1 MIASSLVF
9 TQVVQ
14 EHRWCK
20 SQKDGRVL
28 WMLNSSWAWRLC
40 PQWHADYMPKKPC
53 SVELWALGLYA
64 PVAGILATWHIYLS
78 TWHFFFFFSA
88 IPRPLAG
95 HNKRQTTPA
104 RSIQDASCVNKSP
117 ICLVTSADF
126 FGLCSLPTLPC
137 FWFLFSLQG
146 SRRIRLG
153 GQ

>member
-14 EHRWCK
+14 EHRWCN

-53 SVELWALGLYA
+53 AVELWALGLYE

-78 TWHFFFFFSA
+78 TWHFLFFFFLGYSPSTGWPQQETNHPRA
-88 IPRPLAG
+88 IDSR
-95 HNKRQTTPA
+95 RQL
-104 RSIQDASCVNKSP
+104 RQQISDMSC
-117 ICLVTSADF
+117 
-126 FGLCSLPTLPC
+126 GLCGLFC
-137 FWFLFSLQG
+137 FGFPSYLALFLSSIFSPGL
-146 SRRIRLG
+146 
-153 GQ
+153 